1 MRDSCVVTLWG
12 LRNHA
17 FFFSANFTE
26 SAPPAP
32 RDPPPSFRAPVRAR
46 RWRERPPKCPTWRP
60 STGDFQPEKKKK
72 RNSNAGLPAT
82 FQRGKRV
89 FAAHARVSTA
99 LRIFALGPS
108 RWVLGEFWA
117 STLTPPS
124 PIQLVQPT
132 TPLNARERAATAG
145 FAGAWV
151 HGTLMGQRM
160 RRRCRSCGCRHIG

>member
-1 MRDSCVVTLWG
+1 MCS
-12 LRNHA
+12 HA
-17 FFFSANFTE
+17 LGVAKSRSFFFREFHGIR
-26 SAPPAP
+26 PPAP

-60 STGDFQPEKKKK
+60 STWRFSARKKKK
-72 RNSNAGLPAT
+72 RKSNAGLPAT

-160 RRRCRSCGCRHIG
+160 RRRCRSCGRRHIG